1 MRTVTYDELKSRF
14 TSAIGVDQLLASE
27 ETAFKNSLNDRVKG
41 AWTRAKWPELMTV
54 VELSVAA
61 ITTPFSADK
70 AVQVDN
76 RNADDSLAVL
86 DIFGVYNKNPYTD
99 RTAVQLDYRL
109 VNGYIVLPAESSA
122 TSIFV
127 VGNQVPPS
135 KYGDASVDTSEITT
149 LPRFLERYLVLACVS
164 DWYKADGML
173 EKSLAEERVAE
184 ETLALEIDRVER
196 LEGMNKITIHTY
208 PSYTLG
214 VSILQTT

>member
-1 MRTVTYDELKSRF
+1 MRVVTYDQLKTRF
-14 TSAIGVDQLLASE
+14 TSAIGVDSLLESE

-61 ITTPFSADK
+61 TTSPVVADK
-70 AVQVDN
+70 AVQIDN
-76 RNADDSLAVL
+76 SSVL
-86 DIFGVYNKNPYTD
+86 DVFGVYDKNPYTD

-135 KYGDASVDTSEITT
+135 DYGVGTTT

-173 EKSLAEERVAE
+173 EKSLAEEQVAE

-196 LEGMNKITIHTY
+196 LEGMNKITIQTY

-214 VSILQTT
+214 ISILQTT

>member
-54 VELSVAA
+54 VEFSVAA
-61 ITTPFSADK
+61 TTTPVAADK
-70 AVQVDN
+70 AVQIDN
-76 RNADDSLAVL
+76 SSVL
-86 DIFGVYNKNPYTD
+86 DVFGVYDKNPYTD

-135 KYGDASVDTSEITT
+135 DYGDGTTT

>member
-1 MRTVTYDELKSRF
+1 MRTVTYADLKSRF
-14 TSAIGVDQLLASE
+14 TSAIGVDTLLAVE

-41 AWTRAKWPELMTV
+41 AWTRAKWPELMSV

-61 ITTPFSADK
+61 TTTPVAADK
-70 AVQVDN
+70 AVQIDN
-76 RNADDSLAVL
+76 SAIL
-86 DIFGVYNKNPYTD
+86 DVFSVHDKNPYAD

-109 VNGYIVLPAESSA
+109 VDGYLILPADSTD
-122 TSIFV
+122 TSVFV

-135 KYGDASVDTSEITT
+135 NYGDATTT
-149 LPRFLERYLVLACVS
+149 LPRFLERYLLLATIS
-164 DWYKADGML
+164 DFYKADGQL
-173 EKSLAEERVAE
+173 EKSLAQEQIAE

-196 LEGMNKITIHTY
+196 LEGMNKITIQTY

>member
-1 MRTVTYDELKSRF
+1 MRTVSYADLKSRF
-14 TSAIGVDQLLASE
+14 TSAIGVDTLLASE

-41 AWTRAKWPELMTV
+41 AWTRAKWPELMSV

-61 ITTPFSADK
+61 TTSPVAADK
-70 AVQVDN
+70 AVQIDN
-76 RNADDSLAVL
+76 SAIL
-86 DIFGVYNKNPYTD
+86 DVYGVYDKNPYAD
-99 RTAVQLDYRL
+99 RTAIQIDYRL
-109 VNGYIVLPAESSA
+109 VDGYLILPAESSA
-122 TSIFV
+122 TSVFV
-127 VGNQVPPS
+127 VGNQVPAND
-135 KYGDASVDTSEITT
+135 YGDGTTT

-173 EKSLAEERVAE
+173 EKSLAEEQIAE

-196 LEGMNKITIHTY
+196 LEGMNKITIQTY

>member
-14 TSAIGVDQLLASE
+14 TSAIGVDQLLTSE

-61 ITTPFSADK
+61 TTTPVAADK
-70 AVQVDN
+70 AVQIDN
-76 RNADDSLAVL
+76 SSVL
-86 DIFGVYNKNPYTD
+86 DVFGVYDKNPYAD

-135 KYGDASVDTSEITT
+135 DYGEGTTT

-173 EKSLAEERVAE
+173 EKSLAEEQIAE

-196 LEGMNKITIHTY
+196 LEGMNKITIQTY

>member
-61 ITTPFSADK
+61 TTTPVAADK
-70 AVQVDN
+70 AVQIDN
-76 RNADDSLAVL
+76 SSVL
-86 DIFGVYNKNPYTD
+86 DVFGVYDKNPYAD

-135 KYGDASVDTSEITT
+135 DYGDGTTT

-173 EKSLAEERVAE
+173 EKSLAEEQIAE

-196 LEGMNKITIHTY
+196 LEGMNKITIQTY

>member
-61 ITTPFSADK
+61 TTSPVAADK
-70 AVQVDN
+70 AVQIDN
-76 RNADDSLAVL
+76 SSVL
-86 DIFGVYNKNPYTD
+86 DVFGVYDKNPYTD
-99 RTAVQLDYRL
+99 RTAIQLDYRL

-135 KYGDASVDTSEITT
+135 DYGVGTTT
-149 LPRFLERYLVLACVS
+149 LPRFLERYLILACVS

-173 EKSLAEERVAE
+173 EKSLAEEQIAE

-196 LEGMNKITIHTY
+196 LEGMNKITIQTY

-214 VSILQTT
+214 ISILQTT

>member
-41 AWTRAKWPELMTV
+41 AWTRAKWPELMTA

-61 ITTPFSADK
+61 TTSPVAADK
-70 AVQVDN
+70 AVQIDN
-76 RNADDSLAVL
+76 SSVL
-86 DIFGVYNKNPYTD
+86 DVFGVYDKNPYAD

-135 KYGDASVDTSEITT
+135 DYGVGTTT

-173 EKSLAEERVAE
+173 EKSLAEEQVAE

-196 LEGMNKITIHTY
+196 LEGMNKITIQTY

>member
-1 MRTVTYDELKSRF
+1 MRTVSYADLKSRF
-14 TSAIGVDQLLASE
+14 TSAIGVDTLLASE

-41 AWTRAKWPELMTV
+41 AWTRAKWPELMSV

-61 ITTPFSADK
+61 TTTPVAADK
-70 AVQVDN
+70 AVQIDN
-76 RNADDSLAVL
+76 SAIL
-86 DIFGVYNKNPYTD
+86 DVYGVYDKNPYAD
-99 RTAVQLDYRL
+99 RTAIQIDYRL
-109 VNGYIVLPAESSA
+109 VDGYLILPAESSE
-122 TSIFV
+122 TSVFV
-127 VGNQVPPS
+127 VGNQVPAND
-135 KYGDASVDTSEITT
+135 YGDGTTT

-173 EKSLAEERVAE
+173 EKSLAEEQIAE

-196 LEGMNKITIHTY
+196 LEGMNKITIQTY

>member
-1 MRTVTYDELKSRF
+1 MRVVSYADLKSRF
-14 TSAIGVDQLLASE
+14 TSAIGVDSLLAVE

-41 AWTRAKWPELMTV
+41 AWTRSKWPELMSIT
-54 VELSVAA
+54 ELSVAA
-61 ITTPFSADK
+61 TTTPVAADK
-70 AVQVDN
+70 AVQIDT
-76 RNADDSLAVL
+76 SLTIL
-86 DIFGVYNKNPYTD
+86 DVYGVYDKNPYAD

-109 VNGYIVLPAESSA
+109 VNGFIVLPAESSA

-127 VGNQVPPS
+127 VGNQVPANN
-135 KYGDASVDTSEITT
+135 YGDGVGETAT

-173 EKSLAEERVAE
+173 EKSLAQEQIAE

-196 LEGMNKITIHTY
+196 LEGMNKITIQTY

-214 VSILQTT
+214 ISVLQTT

>member
-14 TSAIGVDQLLASE
+14 TSAIGVDSLLDSE

-61 ITTPFSADK
+61 TTSPVVADK
-70 AVQVDN
+70 AVQIDN
-76 RNADDSLAVL
+76 SSVL
-86 DIFGVYNKNPYTD
+86 DVFGVYDKNPYTD

-135 KYGDASVDTSEITT
+135 DYGVGTTT

-173 EKSLAEERVAE
+173 EKSLAEEQVAE

-196 LEGMNKITIHTY
+196 LEGMNKITIQTY

-214 VSILQTT
+214 ISILQTT

>member
-1 MRTVTYDELKSRF
+1 MRIVTYDQLKTRF
-14 TSAIGVDQLLASE
+14 TSAIGVDQLLDSE

-61 ITTPFSADK
+61 TTSPVAADK
-70 AVQVDN
+70 AVQIDN
-76 RNADDSLAVL
+76 SSVL
-86 DIFGVYNKNPYTD
+86 DVFGVYDKNPYAD
-99 RTAVQLDYRL
+99 RTAIQLDYRL

-135 KYGDASVDTSEITT
+135 NYGDGVGETT
-149 LPRFLERYLVLACVS
+149 DLPRFLERYLVLACVS

-173 EKSLAEERVAE
+173 EKSLAEEQVAE

-196 LEGMNKITIHTY
+196 LEGMNKITIQTY

-214 VSILQTT
+214 VSILQVT

>member
-61 ITTPFSADK
+61 TTTPVAADK
-70 AVQVDN
+70 AVQIDN
-76 RNADDSLAVL
+76 SSVL
-86 DIFGVYNKNPYTD
+86 DVFGVYDKNPYAD

-135 KYGDASVDTSEITT
+135 DYGVGTTT

-173 EKSLAEERVAE
+173 EKSLAEEQIAE

-196 LEGMNKITIHTY
+196 LEGMNKITIQTY

>member
-61 ITTPFSADK
+61 TTTPVAADK
-70 AVQVDN
+70 AVQIDN
-76 RNADDSLAVL
+76 SSVL
-86 DIFGVYNKNPYTD
+86 DVFGVYDKNPYTD

-135 KYGDASVDTSEITT
+135 DYGDGTTT

-173 EKSLAEERVAE
+173 EKSLAEEQIAE

-196 LEGMNKITIHTY
+196 LEGMNKITIQTY

>member
-61 ITTPFSADK
+61 TTTPVAADK
-70 AVQVDN
+70 AVQIDN
-76 RNADDSLAVL
+76 SSVL
-86 DIFGVYNKNPYTD
+86 DVFGVYDKNPYAD

-135 KYGDASVDTSEITT
+135 DYGVGTTT

-173 EKSLAEERVAE
+173 EKSLAEEANCR
-184 ETLALEIDRVER
+184 
-196 LEGMNKITIHTY
+196 GN
-208 PSYTLG
+208 LG
-214 VSILQTT
+214 LGNRSGRASRGHE